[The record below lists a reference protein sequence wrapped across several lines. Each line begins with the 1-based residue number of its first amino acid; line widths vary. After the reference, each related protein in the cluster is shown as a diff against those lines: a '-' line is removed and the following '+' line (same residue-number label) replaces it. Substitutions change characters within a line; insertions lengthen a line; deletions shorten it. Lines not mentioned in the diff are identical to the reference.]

1 MNKLLV
7 CAALGLAL
15 AVTEISAKPC
25 SSFTGEK
32 CRKKGCDWSKSDGA
46 KFKTCKEVAPVVE
59 TPVVEGDASVC
70 AQYSRGKGCRKA
82 GCAFTRKNG
91 KKSGKRTCNLL
102 TPAPTS
108 APTPAPTPA
117 LDTASESDSPSESP
131 SEGPFEPYDGPWL
144 AKDGC
149 CRDSES
155 ESKKSIQGVNTPLTV
170 GLNFSAATEECAF
183 ICSTKSECPIK
194 DARERR
200 AGFGT
205 KQDVLCEG
213 CTGFEV
219 TTKKKKGNKGKSMH
233 TCELHTGNVDKTT
246 RKTKSCKRA
255 VCTVMAFNEPQVG
268 WSGALFYN
276 DD

>member
-155 ESKKSIQGVNTPLTV
+155 ESKKSIQGVKTPLTV
-170 GLNFSAATEECAF
+170 GLNFTEATEACGF
-183 ICSTKSECPIK
+183 MCFSKSKCQWL
-194 DARERR
+194 
-200 AGFGT
+200 GT
-205 KQDVLCEG
+205 GYYDFCEG

-219 TTKKKKGNKGKSMH
+219 TTKKNKGNKGKSMH

-255 VCTVMAFNEPQVG
+255 LCYVMAFNGPQAG
-268 WSGALFYN
+268 WSAGLFFDYQL
-276 DD
+276 

>member
-32 CRKKGCDWSKSDGA
+32 CRKKGCDWSKSEGA

-131 SEGPFEPYDGPWL
+131 SDPPLVTGFME
-144 AKDGC
+144 KDGC

-155 ESKKSIQGVNTPLTV
+155 ESKKTIQGFKYQVTV
-170 GLNFSAATEECAF
+170 GANFTEAAEECMNFCANVNS
-183 ICSTKSECPIK
+183 ITTE
-194 DARERR
+194 
-200 AGFGT
+200 AGAVE
-205 KQDVLCEG
+205 DVV
-213 CTGFEV
+213 CTAVEL

-233 TCELHTGNVDKTT
+233 TCEIHTGNVDRTT
-246 RKTKSCKRA
+246 RKSKSCKRA
-255 VCTVMAFNEPQVG
+255 VCYVNNRML
-268 WSGALFYN
+268 SGEYEDFIGQGFTYSDN
-276 DD
+276 N

>member
-1 MNKLLV
+1 MTKLLV

-25 SSFTGEK
+25 ASFTGEK
-32 CRKKGCDWSKSDGA
+32 CRKKGCDWIKSEGA

-59 TPVVEGDASVC
+59 TPVVEGDAAVC

-91 KKSGKRTCNLL
+91 KKSGKRTCNPV
-102 TPAPTS
+102 TP

-117 LDTASESDSPSESP
+117 FDTASESDSPSESP
-131 SEGPFEPYDGPWL
+131 SEEPTERYEGAWI

-155 ESKKSIQGVNTPLTV
+155 ESKKTIQGVNTPLTV
-170 GLNFSAATEECAF
+170 GLNFTAAAEECAF
-183 ICSTKSECPIK
+183 ICWTKSECPIR
-194 DARERR
+194 RERR
-200 AGFGT
+200 ASIVVDDDDDF
-205 KQDVLCEG
+205 LCEG

-233 TCELHTGNVDKTT
+233 TCEIHTGNVDKTT

-255 VCTVMAFNEPQVG
+255 VCTVMAMNGPQVG
-268 WSGALFYN
+268 WNGPLYF
-276 DD
+276 D